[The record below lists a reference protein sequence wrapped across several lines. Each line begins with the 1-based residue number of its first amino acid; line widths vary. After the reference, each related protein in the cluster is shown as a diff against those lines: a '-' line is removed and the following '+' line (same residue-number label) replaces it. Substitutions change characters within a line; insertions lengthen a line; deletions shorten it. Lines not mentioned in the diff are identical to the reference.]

1 MNFKLLESVI
11 NEKGIK
17 KSFVADKIG
26 ISRQSFYLKL
36 NGERE
41 FSQKEIAGLRDVLG
55 LSDKQFLSIFF
66 DDEVGKLP
74 TEAPS

>member
-1 MNFKLLESVI
+1 MNLSLLESII
-11 NEKGIK
+11 NERGIK

-41 FSQKEIAGLRDVLG
+41 FSQKEIAGLRDVLM
-55 LSDKQFLSIFF
+55 LSDKQFMSIFF
-66 DDEVGKLP
+66 DDSVGKMP
-74 TEAPS
+74 TETS